1 MQFFNFAWIGP
12 RFPGSLDLL
21 YFLKKPAW
29 RRQILCVLLAFAAMG
44 TVPGAAQQT
53 ETATHHKTHATAS
66 STHRRAKS
74 AGHRAHHRAVASKA
88 HTKRRETPSHGSRA
102 SSAHRSRTSAERTR
116 SSRRRRARRHVSART
131 LARVHQLHRAFVASS
146 QLRPMAQQLRQ
157 ERTPEAYAGVRRYAR
172 AHTGEASSAAYM
184 ALGEAYFTDGKYP
197 DAVASFRQAGKMGQA
212 LADYAD
218 YLGAKAD
225 FAQQGYADAEQLLD
239 GFAERHP
246 DSVLI
251 DHASLLLANV
261 KLGEGDPQAA
271 LRQLAKLEG
280 SPLAK
285 SSEYLFALAKANQ
298 LAGNREKAQQL
309 YARLYVGDPTSSE
322 ASQVAGQMQQIGISP
337 PFSVAERTRH
347 ADGLY
352 LAGRYE
358 AAAAEYQS
366 LAGDPAVVGTAAV
379 NGLLARAA
387 VATFKQMH
395 HVDPSQLARLSDT
408 EDDAG
413 ATRLY
418 LMVEAARDAKDV
430 AQVKALIAQIE
441 QRFPSSRWTA
451 EALFSAGN
459 MALVANDLPSAIQ
472 YYGDLAQRFPDSAMA
487 PVSHWH
493 AAWLNYRLGDKK
505 TAGQMFDEQI
515 ARYPNDMH
523 VSAAVYWR
531 GVVYEEYEKNPAAA
545 AACYRKLIATFPQY
559 YYAELAQRR
568 MASLGAV
575 APETLPVL
583 ARIDDPSVPD
593 LTTEVPE
600 DDIHVERAQLLA
612 NAGLNQYIVPE
623 MSASPDSSSW
633 RAYAEAQL
641 YSSYGE
647 NWQALHILKQK
658 VQSYLSAPMDSIPR
672 GYWDLLFPQPY
683 WAMLQRDSQ
692 QQGLDPYLVA
702 SLIRQESEFNP
713 GAVSY
718 ANAWGLMQLL
728 PRVGSELARKEHL
741 RPYRTAYLLNPEVNL
756 KLGTA
761 YFRELMDEFNGQPE
775 YALAAY
781 NAGDDRVKAWLAN
794 GPYASLPEFVES
806 IPFTQTREYVEAI
819 LRNQEMYRRLYTA
832 GGASQAS
839 HLAANPNVGPSGGHP
854 IQQ

>member
-1 MQFFNFAWIGP
+1 MQFFDFAWIDP
-12 RFPGSLDLL
+12 HFLGSLDLL

-29 RRQILCVLLAFAAMG
+29 RRQTLSVLLVCAAMG
-44 TVPGAAQQT
+44 TVTGAAQQT
-53 ETATHHKTHATAS
+53 ETATHHKIHATAS
-66 STHRRAKS
+66 STQRRRES
-74 AGHRAHHRAVASKA
+74 AAHRAPHHAVPSKA
-88 HTKRRETPSHGSRA
+88 RRKRRETSSHGSRA
-102 SSAHRSRTSAERTR
+102 SSAHRRRTSAKRTL
-116 SSRRRRARRHVSART
+116 SSHRRARRHVSART

-184 ALGEAYFTDGKYP
+184 ALGEAYFTDGKYK
-197 DAVASFRQAGKMGQA
+197 DAVESFRKAGKTGQA

-225 FAQQGYADAEQLLD
+225 FAQQGYTDAEQLLD

-271 LRQLAKLEG
+271 LRQLAKLEN
-280 SPLAK
+280 SALAK

-322 ASQVAGQMQQIGISP
+322 ASQVSGQMQQMGINP
-337 PFSVAERTRH
+337 PFTVAERTRH

-352 LAGRYE
+352 LAGHYQ

-366 LAGDPAVVGTAAV
+366 LAGDPSVIGTAAV

-387 VATFKQMH
+387 VATFKQTH
-395 HVDPSQLARLSDT
+395 HVDPSQLVRLSDT
-408 EDDAG
+408 DNDAG

-418 LMVEAARDAKDV
+418 LMMEAARDNNDV
-430 AQVKALIAQIE
+430 GQVKTLIAELE
-441 QRFPSSRWTA
+441 QRFPRNRWTA

-459 MALVANDLPSAIQ
+459 MALLVNDLPSAIQ
-472 YYGDLAQRFPDSAMA
+472 YYGDLAQRFPDSSMA
-487 PVSHWH
+487 SNSHWH

-515 ARYPNDMH
+515 ERYPNDMH

-531 GVVYEEYEKNPAAA
+531 GVVYEEYEKNPSAA

-568 MASLGAV
+568 MTSLGAV
-575 APETLPVL
+575 VTATLPVL

-593 LTTEVPE
+593 LTTEIPE

-623 MSASPDSSSW
+623 MSASPDSGNW

-647 NWQALHILKQK
+647 NWQALHILKHK
-658 VQSYLSAPMDSIPR
+658 LQSYLSAPMNSIPR
-672 GYWDLLFPQPY
+672 GYWELLFPQPY
-683 WAMLQRDSQ
+683 WAMLQKDSQ
-692 QQGLDPYLVA
+692 KQGLDPYLVA

-713 GAVSY
+713 GAISY

-728 PRVGSELARKEHL
+728 PRVGSELARKEHV

-756 KLGTA
+756 KLGTV
-761 YFRELMDEFNGQPE
+761 YFRQLLDEFNGQPE

-832 GGASQAS
+832 GGSSQTS
-839 HLAANPNVGPSGGHP
+839 HLTANPSAGPSGDHP